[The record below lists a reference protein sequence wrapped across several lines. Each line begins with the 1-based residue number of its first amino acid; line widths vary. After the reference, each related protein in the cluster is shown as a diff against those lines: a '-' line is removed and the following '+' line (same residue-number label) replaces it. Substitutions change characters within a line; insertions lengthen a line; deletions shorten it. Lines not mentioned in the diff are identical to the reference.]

1 MSLHRLVWLL
11 LPLGFV
17 VSPTLSQAQSRDG
30 GTCAT
35 PVLSRL
41 IRHRIVSGETIASLA
56 QRYGLIPATLM
67 GMNLSLRGGQAPVG
81 SEILIPPY
89 NGIRVDVPANQS
101 WRDIAK
107 RYGVRPDV
115 LFEVNGCQPTPRVVF
130 VPGVNWSPNTTQPNA
145 KPLGPVKQ
153 VLAGLPI
160 AHGMPILGYGWVV
173 QPTIGKVAFHSGI
186 DLAAP
191 VGTPVSAI
199 GEGTVAFAGN
209 QGNYGAMVVVN
220 HAEGLQTR
228 YGQLASLQ
236 VKVGQSLRRGQVIGT
251 VGISGKPSSPEP
263 HLHFEVRS
271 RSKLGWVAEN
281 PMNYLPNLGS
291 DRAGR

>member
-1 MSLHRLVWLL
+1 MSLRRLVWLL
-11 LPLGFV
+11 LPLGYV
-17 VSPTLSQAQSRDG
+17 VQATLSHAQSRDG
-30 GTCAT
+30 GACTP

-41 IRHRIVSGETIASLA
+41 IRHRIVPGETIASLA
-56 QRYGLIPATLM
+56 QRYDLIPATLM
-67 GMNLSLRGGQAPVG
+67 GMNPSLRGGQAPVG

-89 NGIRVDVPANQS
+89 NGIRVEVPAQQS

-115 LFEVNGCQPTPRVVF
+115 LFEVNGCQPAPRVVF
-130 VPGVNWSPNTTQPNA
+130 VPGVNWSPNATPSN
-145 KPLGPVKQ
+145 PVKQ

-160 AHGMPILGYGWVV
+160 ANGKQILAYGWVV

-199 GEGTVAFAGN
+199 GEGTVAFAGT

-228 YGQLASLQ
+228 YGQLASLP
-236 VKVGQSLRRGQVIGT
+236 VKVGQSVRRGQVIGT
-251 VGISGKPSSPEP
+251 VGTSGKPSSVEP

-281 PMNYLPNLGS
+281 PANYLPNTVS